1 MAGLAA
7 TFGSGAMTNSIGEMD
22 DADLFFVLGSNTTEQ
37 HPLVAARIIQAVQR
51 GARLIVADPR
61 KTQIAS
67 LAHVHLR
74 HAVGSDVALVN
85 GLMNIILQNG
95 WEDRAFINGRTEN
108 FQALESVV
116 SEYDEERVSSITGLS
131 KKSIVEAAALYAQS
145 PKAMIVYAM
154 GITQHVAG
162 TDNVKSLANLAMVTG
177 HVGRPSSGVNPL
189 RGQNNVQGACDM
201 GALPSV
207 FSGYQAVSDPEA
219 IRCFEEEWA
228 VKGLSPHPG
237 LTATEMVEAID
248 NGQLKAL
255 YVIGENPVVSDPD
268 SQHVYRALKKL
279 ELLVVQDI
287 FMSETAELADVILP
301 AASFA
306 EKTGTYTNTER
317 RVQLSRQAIDPLP
330 GVLPDWRII
339 CEVGSRAGY
348 PMHYE
353 DIEEVAAEIARTT
366 PSYAGISYD
375 RLRDSWG
382 IQWPCPD
389 NGHPGTM
396 YLHKEKFAKGRGTFM
411 PAVFVPPEEPP
422 DAEFP
427 YILTTGRV
435 GAHYHTG
442 TISKRTLVL
451 NREVPYP
458 YLEINPEDAK
468 RLRVRTGMKVAV
480 ESRRGEI
487 SLPVQVTEK
496 VPKGVVFGSFHF
508 NEANVNR
515 LIPRHLDPVSKIPEL
530 KHCAV
535 NIRRL

>member
-1 MAGLAA
+1 MAA

-201 GALPSV
+201 GALPS
-207 FSGYQAVSDPEA
+207 
-219 IRCFEEEWA
+219 
-228 VKGLSPHPG
+228 
-237 LTATEMVEAID
+237 
-248 NGQLKAL
+248 
-255 YVIGENPVVSDPD
+255 
-268 SQHVYRALKKL
+268 
-279 ELLVVQDI
+279 
-287 FMSETAELADVILP
+287 
-301 AASFA
+301 
-306 EKTGTYTNTER
+306 
-317 RVQLSRQAIDPLP
+317 
-330 GVLPDWRII
+330 
-339 CEVGSRAGY
+339 
-348 PMHYE
+348 
-353 DIEEVAAEIARTT
+353 
-366 PSYAGISYD
+366 
-375 RLRDSWG
+375 
-382 IQWPCPD
+382 
-389 NGHPGTM
+389 
-396 YLHKEKFAKGRGTFM
+396 
-411 PAVFVPPEEPP
+411 
-422 DAEFP
+422 
-427 YILTTGRV
+427 
-435 GAHYHTG
+435 
-442 TISKRTLVL
+442 
-451 NREVPYP
+451 
-458 YLEINPEDAK
+458 
-468 RLRVRTGMKVAV
+468 
-480 ESRRGEI
+480 
-487 SLPVQVTEK
+487 
-496 VPKGVVFGSFHF
+496 
-508 NEANVNR
+508 
-515 LIPRHLDPVSKIPEL
+515 
-530 KHCAV
+530 
-535 NIRRL
+535 